1 MPSFNFFPF
10 KKHNWNNTT
19 LYNCALELFMPEFY
33 YQENITTASQGK
45 DSLQGSEQRVKMKSD
60 KVNTTN
66 ITKGQIIRWGNNIVS
81 EMALIPS
88 PLNYSPFI
96 DDCGK

>member
-1 MPSFNFFPF
+1 
-10 KKHNWNNTT
+10 
-19 LYNCALELFMPEFY
+19 MPEFY

-45 DSLQGSEQRVKMKSD
+45 DSLQGSEQSQDESD

-88 PLNYSPFI
+88 PSNYSPFM

>member
-1 MPSFNFFPF
+1 
-10 KKHNWNNTT
+10 
-19 LYNCALELFMPEFY
+19 MPEFY

-66 ITKGQIIRWGNNIVS
+66 ITKGQIIR
-81 EMALIPS
+81 
-88 PLNYSPFI
+88 
-96 DDCGK
+96 